1 MTEQERREIEELL
14 PFLANGTLEGDE
26 KTRVEDALQNDASLA
41 GELAA
46 LIAMRDTMKAEEGTE
61 SPGEFGHARLM
72 RALEKK
78 TPVQTA
84 PAAAAPQTSRPIFW
98 QIAAGVLCAALLG
111 QAVWNSGADEGDYI
125 LAGGGEAAL
134 TVTFNPD
141 ATEDQIRNLLLDAGV
156 EIVGGPSALGLY
168 ELAPLEDV
176 SLDEAASVLEDNS
189 EILESI
195 DRVEE

>member
-1 MTEQERREIEELL
+1 MTEQDRREIEELL

-26 KTRVEDALQNDASLA
+26 KARVEDAVQNDAGLA

-46 LIAMRDTMKAEEGTE
+46 LIAMRDTMKAEEGTQ

-72 RALEKK
+72 RALENEM
-78 TPVQTA
+78 PEQMA
-84 PAAAAPQTSRPIFW
+84 PSQAAPKQSRPLFW
-98 QIAAGVLCAALLG
+98 QIAAAVLCAALLG
-111 QAVWNSGADEGDYI
+111 QAVWNSGADDGDYT

-168 ELAPLEDV
+168 ELAPLDDV
-176 SLDEAASVLEDNS
+176 PLDEAVSVLEDNL

-195 DRVEE
+195 DRAEE